1 MGILTIVAFF
11 ILIVNFILIMRAFFT
26 FKADEFIKQDKP
38 LVSILVPAYNE
49 SVGICDSINSLL
61 SQDYPNFEIVVV
73 DDGSSDKTFEKVI
86 ENFGGDSKVR
96 VFRKENGGKAVALN
110 FATTKANG
118 SFFMCIDADTILDPS
133 TITRM
138 IGKMKP
144 DSDAVAAMVGIANEY
159 TIKDGKP
166 AKAFVPSNITIKT
179 QFLEYMKSYVIYRC
193 STKDKNVVTVIS
205 GACGIISREI
215 FNKCGGYK
223 KGQLGED
230 MELTMNIH
238 TVGGRVQFLAETLAW
253 TEAPS
258 NIKDLGKQRV
268 RWFRGAFQA
277 LYEHKHLLF
286 SKGNSFFNFFMLP
299 YSWLSG
305 IFSVWIE
312 VFTWIY
318 CVTIIL
324 TTKNTLE
331 MNTWLW
337 LWIVILLGHHFNTIL
352 VVEFAKRKLD
362 VNYKEMNRVYISP
375 FFEGLGFHFFYV
387 HWLVKAH
394 LQQIFG
400 VSRKWN
406 KLKRNGV
413 KTSE

>member
-1 MGILTIVAFF
+1 MGVLTFIAFF
-11 ILIVNFILIMRAFFT
+11 IMAVNFLLIMRAFIT
-26 FKADEFIKQDKP
+26 FKKDNFVNKDKP

-61 SQDYPNFEIVVV
+61 SQDYPNFEVVVV
-73 DDGSSDKTFEKVI
+73 DDGSNDYTFEKVLKC
-86 ENFGGDSKVR
+86 FGEESKVR
-96 VFRKENGGKAVALN
+96 VFRKENEGKAMALN
-110 FATTKANG
+110 FATTKASG
-118 SFFMCIDADTILDPS
+118 DFFMCIDADTILDPS
-133 TITRM
+133 TITKM

-159 TIKDGKP
+159 TIKNGKP
-166 AKAFVPSNITIKT
+166 KNAFVPNSVVIKT

-215 FNKCGGYK
+215 FDKCGGYK

-238 TVGGRVQFLAETLAW
+238 TVGGKVQFLAETLAW
-253 TEAPS
+253 TEAPN

-268 RWFRGAFQA
+268 RWFRGALQA
-277 LYEHKHLLF
+277 LYKHKHLLF
-286 SKGNSFFNFFMLP
+286 SKGNFFFNFVMLP

-305 IFSVWIE
+305 VLSVWIE

-318 CVTIIL
+318 CVTLILGTSNIIDV
-324 TTKNTLE
+324 NS
-331 MNTWLW
+331 WLW
-337 LWIVILLGHHFNTIL
+337 LWGVILLGHHINTIL
-352 VVEFAKRKLD
+352 VIEFAKRKLD
-362 VNYKEMNRVYISP
+362 VDYKKMNRIYVSP
-375 FFEGLGFHFFYV
+375 FFEGIAFHFFYV
-387 HWLVKAH
+387 YWLVKAH
-394 LQQIFG
+394 LQQLFG
-400 VSRKWN
+400 VSKKWN

-413 KTSE
+413 NTSE